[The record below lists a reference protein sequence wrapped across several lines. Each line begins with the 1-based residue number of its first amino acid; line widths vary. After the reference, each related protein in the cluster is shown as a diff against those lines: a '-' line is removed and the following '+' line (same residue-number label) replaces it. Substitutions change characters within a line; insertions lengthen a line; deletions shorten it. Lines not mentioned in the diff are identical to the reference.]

1 MLEEVTRSRPT
12 TRASLIT
19 SGVSAAPVRAN
30 PAELRRPVRNLIDNA
45 ARHAATA
52 VRISVSVHVDEVRLD
67 LVDDG
72 PGVPVAERELIFDR
86 FYRGDAARSRG
97 TGSGLGLAIA
107 RSVARGH
114 GGDVELVD
122 GTAGAHF
129 RLRLP
134 QAHG

>member
-1 MLEEVTRSRPT
+1 MWV
-12 TRASLIT
+12 
-19 SGVSAAPVRAN
+19 
-30 PAELRRPVRNLIDNA
+30 
-45 ARHAATA
+45 
-52 VRISVSVHVDEVRLD
+52 SVSVHVDEVRLD

-72 PGVPVAERELIFDR
+72 PGVPVADRELIFDR

-122 GTAGAHF
+122 SSAGAHF